1 MEGNFE
7 GPFKQNIIGVMVDV
21 VCGFDVLTLT
31 IGLLGAPLIHAQLN
45 NSCTYSYSFGKGDK
59 LFAFCLTPYGTLAS
73 LQGSSGDNLLDP
85 VNPIE
90 GWVMCDDSG
99 YSMFSPLK
107 VVPGLGLGGSPPSV
121 TQPKGVGKLPIIFG
135 NGVEGDLFVTADP
148 STKTVV
154 FTMPFPKIGSQ
165 GEFAFGPVTRVMGL
179 GSTSATLSTSSVS
192 AFGYVAPGDL
202 VQLSAADKE
211 GGITSPGNPG
221 VSPGAF
227 TPACGVTFQPNSP
240 GQGFIY
246 NDPGYVASLSGTIVW
261 GYRIF

>member
-1 MEGNFE
+1 MKRELT
-7 GPFKQNIIGVMVDV
+7 KV
-21 VCGFDVLTLT
+21 VLTLT
-31 IGLLGAPLIHAQLN
+31 VGLLAVPLIHAQLN

-90 GWVMCDDSG
+90 GWVMGDDSG
-99 YSMFSPLK
+99 HDLFNSFQ

-121 TQPKGVGKLPIIFG
+121 YQPKGVGKFPIVFG
-135 NGVEGDLFVTADP
+135 NGIYSGVSVTADLI
-148 STKTVV
+148 TKTVV

-165 GEFAFGPVTRVMGL
+165 YEYASGPATRVMGL
-179 GSTSATLSTSSVS
+179 GSTSATLSTSSVA

-202 VQLSAADKE
+202 VQLSAARKE
-211 GGITSPGNPG
+211 GGTTSPGYPR

-227 TPACGVTFQPNSP
+227 SGASACGVNFQPNTP

-246 NDPGYVASLSGTIVW
+246 NDPSYQASVSGTI
-261 GYRIF
+261 

>member
-1 MEGNFE
+1 VKRAYMKLGLM
-7 GPFKQNIIGVMVDV
+7 KV
-21 VCGFDVLTLT
+21 VLTLT
-31 IGLLGAPLIHAQLN
+31 IGLLGVPLIHAQLN

-99 YSMFSPLK
+99 YDLFNSFQ

-121 TQPKGVGKLPIIFG
+121 YQPKGVGKLPIVFG
-135 NGVEGDLFVTADP
+135 NGIYSGVSVTADLI
-148 STKTVV
+148 TKTVV

-165 GEFAFGPVTRVMGL
+165 YEYASGPATRVMGL
-179 GSTSATLSTSSVS
+179 GSTSATLSTSSVA

-202 VQLSAADKE
+202 VQLSAARKE
-211 GGITSPGNPG
+211 GGTTSPGYPR

-227 TPACGVTFQPNSP
+227 SGASACGVNFQPNTP

-246 NDPGYVASLSGTIVW
+246 NDPSYQASVSGTIVW
-261 GYRIF
+261 TYRIF